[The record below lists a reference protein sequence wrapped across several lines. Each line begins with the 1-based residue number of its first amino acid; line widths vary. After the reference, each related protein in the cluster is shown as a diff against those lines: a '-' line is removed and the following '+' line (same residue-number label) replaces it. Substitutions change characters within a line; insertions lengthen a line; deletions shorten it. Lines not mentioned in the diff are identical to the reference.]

1 MRPFRR
7 GPSDDDQRAAFGPGS
22 YRSHWRSTVNA
33 VELVLLEVGVANGCF
48 LVDAARPPI
57 ETPLELVTQLA
68 PSNGPYC
75 GGMEVA

>member
-1 MRPFRR
+1 
-7 GPSDDDQRAAFGPGS
+7 
-22 YRSHWRSTVNA
+22 
-33 VELVLLEVGVANGCF
+33 VLLEVSVAKGWF

-68 PSNGPYC
+68 PSNGPCC